1 MSCARSEPLTHNLLP
16 AERAAVAKS
25 ATEAH
30 LAKADAAAAR
40 QAEAQARSTAQAA
53 VDAAESAEEALAE
66 ETARFARELAAAHT
80 AHEEVIPHDCF
91 RARARYAQIR

>member
-1 MSCARSEPLTHNLLP
+1 M
-16 AERAAVAKS
+16 AKS

-91 RARARYAQIR
+91 RAWARYAQIR

>member
-1 MSCARSEPLTHNLLP
+1 M
-16 AERAAVAKS
+16 AKS

-80 AHEEVIPHDCF
+80 AHEEVIRTNISIR
-91 RARARYAQIR
+91 RAAMLR

>member
-1 MSCARSEPLTHNLLP
+1 M
-16 AERAAVAKS
+16 AKS

-80 AHEEVIPHDCF
+80 AHEEVTRIRMF
-91 RARARYAQIR
+91 RGPGIS